1 MIGATALTNL
11 SPHLIAFTR
20 AAAAA
25 AEMFRV
31 IDRPSQIDPLSTAG
45 HRPAEVTG
53 EIEVS
58 GVDFSYPSRPDTQVL
73 SDFSLKIPAG
83 QVTALVVGLICSIAC
98 DHSLICQRAHLV
110 LANRRS

>member
-25 AEMFRV
+25 AEMFRI
-31 IDRPSQIDPLSTAG
+31 IDRPSHIDPLSTVG

-53 EIEVS
+53 EIEVG
-58 GVDFSYPSRPDTQVL
+58 GVDFSYPSRPDIQVL

-83 QVTALVVGLICSIAC
+83 KVTALVVRFICSVA
-98 DHSLICQRAHLV
+98 
-110 LANRRS
+110 